1 MYSEI
6 LCLKK
11 IVKSRAYYV
20 STSRIYSSPILTYA
34 LTYLLQ
40 AQTNDAANGDVDS
53 NKGILVDLLN
63 LLGQTSKDATLKS
76 LIFINQI
83 EDELNEGEELG
94 SNTKNFF
101 VLLKEYLHA
110 SLDQHNR

>member
-1 MYSEI
+1 MQWSLAKWRKLE
-6 LCLKK
+6 
-11 IVKSRAYYV
+11 STYV
-20 STSRIYSSPILTYA
+20 A

-110 SLDQHNR
+110 SLDQHHRYLGDLELDRYV